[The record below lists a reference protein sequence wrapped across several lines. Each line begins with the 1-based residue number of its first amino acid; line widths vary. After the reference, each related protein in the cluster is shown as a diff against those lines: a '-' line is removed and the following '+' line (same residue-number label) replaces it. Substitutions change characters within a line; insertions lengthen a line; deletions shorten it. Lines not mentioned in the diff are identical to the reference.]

1 MSGVRLPT
9 TWPRD
14 DRGMGRPTL
23 YNDALADR
31 LCLEIA
37 VGRSMREICE
47 QEDWAPGLRT
57 VADWLQRDVKG
68 QGPETFRIKYA
79 RARDTQA
86 DLDADDIR
94 YIADH
99 TQEGEIEVERNTPE
113 GLTTEV
119 KRADMIEHR
128 KLRIGARQWTAEK
141 LKPKAYG
148 TRQMIEHSGSVHV
161 ALTNATDDELV
172 GEIIELLAT
181 GRLKLPAGIQLV
193 DEEEP
198 TDDGDDPYGVG

>member
-128 KLRIGARQWTAEK
+128 KLREWAPRASAIR
-141 LKPKAYG
+141 
-148 TRQMIEHSGSVHV
+148 
-161 ALTNATDDELV
+161 
-172 GEIIELLAT
+172 
-181 GRLKLPAGIQLV
+181 GRPST
-193 DEEEP
+193 E
-198 TDDGDDPYGVG
+198 TDDGSIHPPAHGLRERGRHHRLWRGGRRRQDRPGLRPDDHGSTAR